1 MYILATHIYIVKE
14 KVSLAADGQLSL
26 HLRGGGLLAHLG

>member
-14 KVSLAADGQLSL
+14 KVSLAADGQFI